1 MNRLRELRKEKGL
14 TTTELGEIIGC
25 SNPTITNYER
35 GYRKPDPETLLKL
48 ADYFGVSVDY
58 LLGRDEALGVQM
70 KPAAESELTATE
82 QELLT
87 LYRNAVPAV
96 RELILQ
102 VARTTS
108 GNPTDPDSPAG
119 AMALKKQA

>member
-58 LLGRDEALGVQM
+58 LLGRDEAPGVQM
-70 KPAAESELTATE
+70 KSAAPNELTATE
-82 QELLT
+82 QELLSI
-87 LYRNAVPAV
+87 YRSVNPALQ
-96 RELILQ
+96 ELILN
-102 VARTTS
+102 VARTAA

>member
-58 LLGRDEALGVQM
+58 LLGRDEVPGVQM
-70 KPAAESELTATE
+70 KPAAPNEYNPNSK
-82 QELLT
+82 
-87 LYRNAVPAV
+87 PI
-96 RELILQ
+96 LIGKAFGLF
-102 VARTTS
+102 VI
-108 GNPTDPDSPAG
+108 
-119 AMALKKQA
+119 L